1 MRTGSLSAATG
12 IISLGMVPPK
22 YFCPSIHRPHSDV
35 PSLQIVMQPIGKPS
49 GKVHA
54 SQPILA
60 QKPRYPTE
68 KARTGRFSRIEDI
81 RDLGFLSERIPQ
93 TLGNPLDRVTS
104 RGIPRFLCPILPF
117 DVYLFREARL
127 HAQHSPPPRRVI
139 HAIVNGKNQL
149 AATRVARGPQAKP
162 RSRSPYAP
170 RLVRH
175 NRPGDEVCASARA
188 PHEPRRRRAL
198 TAR

>member
-22 YFCPSIHRPHSDV
+22 YFCPSIHRLHSDV
-35 PSLQIVMQPIGKPS
+35 SSLQIGMQPIGKPS

-81 RDLGFLSERIPQ
+81 RDPGFLSEGSPQ
-93 TLGNPLDRVTS
+93 TLGNPLDRGTS

-117 DVYLFREARL
+117 DVYLFREARP
-127 HAQHSPPPRRVI
+127 HARHSPPPRRAI
-139 HAIVNGKNQL
+139 HAIVNGKDQL
-149 AATRVARGPQAKP
+149 VATHVVSSAGESPQREIRGRNPAAG
-162 RSRSPYAP
+162 
-170 RLVRH
+170 RLMCL
-175 NRPGDEVCASARA
+175 GSCAA
-188 PHEPRRRRAL
+188 
-198 TAR
+198 